1 MPVTACFCET
11 WREDEPMK
19 AFALI
24 LGMVAVVAALVVTTG
39 CEQRVQAAAPG
50 GSRLAQMHSKMCTVQ
65 FRRDALGTAGTV
77 PVSPT
82 TGGINGGQVSVTG
95 KLRSFD
101 DEWLALDTEKQ
112 GVLFIPK
119 EVVLLVQVE

>member
-1 MPVTACFCET
+1 
-11 WREDEPMK
+11 MK
-19 AFALI
+19 AFAFI
-24 LGMVAVVAALVVTTG
+24 LGMVAVVAALIVTTG
-39 CEQRVQAAAPG
+39 CEQRVHAAAPG

-65 FRRDALGTAGTV
+65 FRRDALGAAGTL
-77 PVSPT
+77 PVSPM
-82 TGGINGGQVSVTG
+82 TGGINGAQVAVTG

-101 DEWLALDTEKQ
+101 DAWLALDTEKH